1 MRINF
6 RKIIFAA
13 LLLVV
18 SAKAADNN
26 LLIQNLSLNSY
37 ITNWLIAGPL
47 PNLKDTNSIRQGF
60 FYDYLTG
67 IGGESNSIISSET
80 VVPGRESITFSN
92 FFSET
97 DFVNLDAIFKMP
109 DNAVAYAFTF
119 LEVENPTSVY
129 LHAGSDD
136 GISVWLD
143 NNNILNKYIERGY
156 STDEDFKLVN
166 LTKGRH
172 RLLVKIEDSFGA
184 WKFSL
189 RFTDQKTHEKIITKN
204 IENFLDIN
212 LIYPT
217 AEWEQVSLSFDTI
230 PAVTGINLKIEG
242 QWLDKSGGKTQFFTT
257 LPRVPVKLP
266 ETFSTL
272 PECSLKVKAIGI
284 LEKTPSSSLNL
295 YFSPLDSLITNR
307 EDKVNS
313 LLAGLTTNPASIKI
327 ASRHQGILKYL
338 LLQLNKI
345 NKLKESGISAHLT
358 LTELDKII
366 EKLDKGIDYLGTLKG
381 DFSSAYI
388 SSADNTPQ
396 PFQISIPETYNSK
409 VPTPLVVFL
418 HDYDENF
425 SSSYKDSSTNS
436 AYISVRVHSYGAQ
449 TPYFGLANHDVISVI
464 NYVLLN
470 YNIDSDRVYLIGVG
484 MGGNG
489 VWRLATSFPQ
499 MFAAV
504 STLNSYSADI
514 PLKNMYNLPS
524 LVIHGELDMVRPVQF
539 SEAAVNSLIN
549 NTCPVIFHELK
560 NVGCQLSQAAKS
572 IDPIEWLLGHRRSR
586 EPDDIILEC
595 NPSSVK
601 SYWLSV
607 LRKINPHKN
616 AVAKARFIG
625 INNLVLS
632 LNNIEHIAITF
643 PKKNVELS
651 SLMQLMIN
659 GTYKE
664 LSAPLPDVIYIS
676 NISNSYVI
684 SQNNPVTQ
692 QKRKQYSAGSWQNI
706 FDGEPVLI
714 IKGSS
719 GSDDINRKIEKCSK
733 QLQHWSYVN
742 RTSSSVNFKIKKDSE
757 ITDDDL
763 LKYNLILLGGPNQ
776 NSFVNKIKKELV
788 TPLDDNFVTI
798 GNTNLS
804 LSGRGLW
811 LSQYNPKS
819 EKKLIWIWASP
830 EPDFYDS
837 DSKWISN
844 WNYPAENPPDLLV
857 VNLRNSLGYEKAL
870 LFDKNWEIIPEF
882 LTDKNIGNI
891 SIPKI
896 KVSSLMESSG
906 ADYVWLP
913 PEKNQI
919 NVSKLNSSEAANII
933 FKNSEFIVCEIY
945 FKELNEIFVKHPK
958 SIFSISKEKSN
969 PKTVCSIAVMP
980 RDLRSLAEAAKGN
993 LGNAQYIKSPLR
1005 ETLKRILTEISG
1017 NTEPQLGMEKSN

>member
-6 RKIIFAA
+6 RKIILVA

-47 PNLKDTNSIRQGF
+47 PNFKDTNSIRQGF
-60 FYDYLTG
+60 FYDYLIG
-67 IGGESNSIISSET
+67 IGGESNSVISSGT
-80 VVPGRESITFSN
+80 VVPGRENITFSK
-92 FFSET
+92 FISET

-119 LEVENPTSVY
+119 LEVENPTAVY

-143 NNNILNKYIERGY
+143 NKNILNKYIERGY

-184 WKFSL
+184 WKFSI
-189 RFTDQKTHEKIITKN
+189 RFTDKKTHEKIITKN
-204 IENFLDIN
+204 IEKFLDIN

-217 AEWEQVSLSFDTI
+217 AEWEQVSLTFDTI
-230 PAVTGINLKIEG
+230 PSVTGINLKIEG
-242 QWLDKSGGKTQFFTT
+242 KWLDNSGGKTQFFSTF
-257 LPRVPVKLP
+257 PQVPVKLP

-272 PECSLKVKAIGI
+272 PECSIKVKAIGL

-295 YFSPLDSLITNR
+295 YFSPLESLITNR

-327 ASRHQGILKYL
+327 ASRHQGILKFL

-345 NKLKESGISAHLT
+345 KKLKEPEISAHLT
-358 LTELDKII
+358 LTKLDKII
-366 EKLDKGIDYLGTLKG
+366 ENLDKDIDYLGTLKG

-388 SSADNTPQ
+388 SSADNSPQ

-425 SSSYKDSSTNS
+425 SSFYKNSSTNS

-464 NYVLLN
+464 NYMSLN
-470 YNIDSDRVYLIGVG
+470 YNIDSDRVYLIGIG

-499 MFAAV
+499 RFAAV
-504 STLNSYSADI
+504 SALNSYSADI

-524 LVIHGELDMVRPVQF
+524 LVIHGELDMIRPVQF
-539 SEAAVNSLIN
+539 SRAAINSLID

-560 NVGCQLSQAAKS
+560 NVGYQLSQATKS
-572 IDPIEWLLGHRRSR
+572 IDPIEWLLGYRRSH
-586 EPDDIILEC
+586 EPCDIIFEC
-595 NPSSVK
+595 KPSSSLK

-607 LRKINPHKN
+607 LSKINSHKN
-616 AVAKARFIG
+616 AIAKARFIG

-632 LNNIEHIAITF
+632 LNNIEHAAITL
-643 PKKNVELS
+643 PKKNVEFG
-651 SLMQLMIN
+651 SLLQLMIN
-659 GTYKE
+659 GNQKE
-664 LSAPLPDVIYIS
+664 LSAPLPDVVYIS
-676 NISNSYVI
+676 YVSNTYILSR
-684 SQNNPVTQ
+684 NNPLTA
-692 QKRKQYSAGSWQNI
+692 QKRKQYVAGSWQNI
-706 FDGEPVLI
+706 FNGEPVMI
-714 IKGSS
+714 VKGSS
-719 GSDDINRKIEKCSK
+719 GSDEINQKIEACAK
-733 QLQHWSYVN
+733 QLQNWSYIG
-742 RTSSSVNFKIKKDSE
+742 RKSSSVNFKIKSDSE
-757 ITDDDL
+757 ITDDDF
-763 LKYNLILLGGPNQ
+763 LKYNLILLGNQNQ
-776 NSFVNKIKKELV
+776 NSFVNKIKKELI

-804 LSGRGLW
+804 LSERGLW

-819 EKKLIWIWASP
+819 EKKLIWIWASS
-830 EPDFYDS
+830 ETDFYNADA
-837 DSKWISN
+837 KWISD
-844 WNYPAENPPDLLV
+844 WNYPAANPPDFLM
-857 VNLRNSLGYEKAL
+857 VNLKEPLGYEKAL
-870 LFDKNWEIIPEF
+870 LFNKNWEIIQRYLNDE
-882 LTDKNIGNI
+882 NIGN
-891 SIPKI
+891 
-896 KVSSLMESSG
+896 VSVPNLKAKSLLKASG
-906 ADYVWLP
+906 SDYVWLP
-913 PEKNQI
+913 PENNQI
-919 NVSKLNSSEAANII
+919 NISNLNSSEAENII
-933 FKNSEFIVCEIY
+933 FKNSDYLVCEIY
-945 FKELNEIFVKHPK
+945 SNGINEILAKH
-958 SIFSISKEKSN
+958 SNSVFSLSNAQLN
-969 PKTVCSIAVMP
+969 PKTVYSITVMP
-980 RDLRSLAEAAKGN
+980 RNLKSLAEATKGN
-993 LGNAQYIKSPLR
+993 LGNAHYIQLPLHK
-1005 ETLKRILTEISG
+1005 TFKRF
-1017 NTEPQLGMEKSN
+1017 

>member
-1 MRINF
+1 MKINF
-6 RKIIFAA
+6 RKIIIAT

-18 SAKAADNN
+18 SANCADNN

-47 PNLKDTNSIRQGF
+47 PNIKDTNSIRQGF

-67 IGGESNSIISSET
+67 IGGESNSIISSDT
-80 VVPGRESITFSN
+80 VVPGKENITFSK
-92 FFSET
+92 FISDT

-119 LEVENPTSVY
+119 IEVENPTSVY

-143 NNNILNKYIERGY
+143 NKNILNKYIERGY

-184 WKFSL
+184 WKFSI

-204 IENFLDIN
+204 IEDFLDIN

-217 AEWEQVSLSFDTI
+217 AEWEQVSLTFDTI
-230 PAVTGINLKIEG
+230 PSVTGINFKIEG
-242 QWLDKSGGKTQFFTT
+242 QWLDKSGGKTQFFSTF
-257 LPRVPVKLP
+257 PRVPVKLP

-272 PECSLKVKAIGI
+272 PECSLNVKTIGI
-284 LEKTPSSSLNL
+284 LEKFPSAFFNL
-295 YFSPLDSLITNR
+295 YFSPLESLITNR
-307 EDKVNS
+307 EAKVNS

-345 NKLKESGISAHLT
+345 KKTKKPDISAHLT
-358 LTELDKII
+358 LTKLDKII
-366 EKLDKGIDYLGTLKG
+366 EKLDKGLDFLGTEKG
-381 DFSSAYI
+381 NFSSAYI
-388 SSADNTPQ
+388 SSADNSPQ

-425 SSSYKDSSTNS
+425 SSFYKNSSTNS
-436 AYISVRVHSYGAQ
+436 AYISVRVHSYGPQ

-470 YNIDSDRVYLIGVG
+470 YNIDADRVYLIGTG

-489 VWRLATSFPQ
+489 VWRLATSFPDK
-499 MFAAV
+499 FAAV
-504 STLNSYSADI
+504 STLNSYSANI

-539 SEAAVNSLIN
+539 SEAAVNKLIKN
-549 NTCPVIFHELK
+549 ACPVVFHKLK
-560 NVGCQLSQAAKS
+560 NVGYQLSQAAKS
-572 IDPIEWLLGHRRSR
+572 INPIEWLLGHRRLR
-586 EPDDIILEC
+586 EPRDIILEC
-595 NPSSVK
+595 KPSSSIK

-607 LRKINPHKN
+607 LSKIEPHKN

-632 LNNIEHIAITF
+632 LNNIEHVAITF

-664 LSAPLPDVIYIS
+664 LSAPLPEVIYIS
-676 NISNSYVI
+676 YINNSYII
-684 SQNNPVTQ
+684 SRDNPIAQ
-692 QKRKQYSAGSWQNI
+692 QKRRQYSAGSWQNI

-714 IKGSS
+714 VKGSS
-719 GSDDINRKIEKCSK
+719 GSDEINRKIDKCSK
-733 QLQHWSYVN
+733 QLQHWSYVG
-742 RTSSSVNFKIKKDSE
+742 RKSSSVNFKIKKDTE

-763 LKYNLILLGGPNQ
+763 LKYNLILIGNPDQ

-804 LSGRGLW
+804 LKGKGLW
-811 LSQYNPKS
+811 LSQYNPRS

-830 EPDFYDS
+830 ETDFYDA
-837 DSKWISN
+837 DANWISN
-844 WNYPAENPPDLLV
+844 WNYPSETPPDLLV
-857 VNLRNSLGYEKAL
+857 INQKKALGYEKAL
-870 LFDKNWEIIPEF
+870 LFDKNWGIIPEF
-882 LTDKNIGNI
+882 LNNKNIGNV

-896 KVSSLMESSG
+896 KVSSIIESSD

-913 PEKNQI
+913 PEKNQP
-919 NVSKLNSSEAANII
+919 NFSKLNSSEAANII
-933 FKNSEFIVCEIY
+933 FKNSEFLVCEIN
-945 FKELNEIFVKHPK
+945 FKDLNEILKRFPK
-958 SIFSISKEKSN
+958 SVFSVSN
-969 PKTVCSIAVMP
+969 QNLNAKAVCSIAVMP
-980 RDLRSLAEAAKGN
+980 KDLKSLAEAAKGN
-993 LGNAQYIKSPLR
+993 LGTAKYIKLPSHK
-1005 ETLKRILTEISG
+1005 TLKNSD
-1017 NTEPQLGMEKSN
+1017 

>member
-1 MRINF
+1 
-6 RKIIFAA
+6 

-18 SAKAADNN
+18 SAKAADDNF
-26 LLIQNLSLNSY
+26 LIQNLSINSY

-47 PNLKDTNSIRQGF
+47 PNFKNTNSIRQGF
-60 FYDYLTG
+60 FYDYLSK

-143 NNNILNKYIERGY
+143 NKNILNKYIERGY
-156 STDEDFKLVN
+156 STDEDFSLVN

-184 WKFSL
+184 WKFSF
-189 RFTDQKTHEKIITKN
+189 RFTDKKTHEKIIAKN
-204 IENFLDIN
+204 IKNFLNIN

-217 AEWEQVSLSFDTI
+217 AEWEQVSLDFDTI
-230 PAVTGINLKIEG
+230 PSVTSINFKIEG
-242 QWLDKSGGKTQFFTT
+242 QWLDKSGGNTQFFST
-257 LPRVPVKLP
+257 LPRVPVLLP
-266 ETFSTL
+266 ETFSAL
-272 PECSLKVKAIGI
+272 PECSLKVKAVGI
-284 LEKTPSSSLNL
+284 LDKTPSSSLNL
-295 YFSPLDSLITNR
+295 YFSPFDSLITNR
-307 EDKVNS
+307 EAKVNS
-313 LLAGLTTNPASIKI
+313 LLAGLATNTTSIKI

-338 LLQLNKI
+338 LLKLNRIKKI
-345 NKLKESGISAHLT
+345 KNPDISAHLI
-358 LTELDKII
+358 LTKLDKII
-366 EKLDKGIDYLGTLKG
+366 ENLDKGIDYLGTLKG
-381 DFSSAYI
+381 DFTSAYI
-388 SSADNTPQ
+388 SSADNSPQ
-396 PFQISIPETYNSK
+396 PFQISIPESYNSK

-425 SSSYKDSSTNS
+425 SSFDKKFSTNS
-436 AYISVRVHSYGAQ
+436 AYISVRVHSYGSQ

-470 YNIDSDRVYLIGVG
+470 YNIDADRVYLVGVG

-489 VWRLATSFPQ
+489 VWRLATSFPDK
-499 MFAAV
+499 FAAV
-504 STLNSYSADI
+504 SALNSSSADI
-514 PLKNMYNLPS
+514 SLKNMYNLPS
-524 LVIHGELDMVRPVQF
+524 LVVHGELDLIRPVQF

-549 NTCPVIFHELK
+549 NACPVIFHKLK
-560 NVGCQLSQAAKS
+560 NVGYQLSQAAKS
-572 IDPIEWLLGHRRSR
+572 IDPIKWLLGHRRSR

-595 NPSSVK
+595 NSSSFK

-607 LRKINPHKN
+607 LRKIYPHKN
-616 AVAKARFIG
+616 AVANARFIG

-632 LNNIEHIAITF
+632 LKNIEHLAIF
-643 PKKNVELS
+643 LPKKNVESS

-684 SQNNPVTQ
+684 SQKNPVAQ
-692 QKRKQYSAGSWQNI
+692 QNRRQYSAGSWQNI
-706 FDGEPVLI
+706 FDGKPVLI
-714 IKGSS
+714 VKGSS
-719 GSDDINRKIEKCSK
+719 GSELINRKIDKCSK
-733 QLQHWSYVN
+733 QLQHWSYVG
-742 RTSSSVNFKIKKDSE
+742 RKSSSANFEIKKDTE

-798 GNTNLS
+798 GNTNLP
-804 LSGRGLW
+804 LSGCGLW

-830 EPDFYDS
+830 EPNFYDA
-837 DSKWISN
+837 DANWISN

-857 VNLRNSLGYEKAL
+857 VNLKNSFEYEKAL
-870 LFDKNWEIIPEF
+870 LFDKNWKIIPEF
-882 LTDKNIGNI
+882 LNDKNIGNV

-896 KVSSLMESSG
+896 KVSSIMESSD
-906 ADYVWLP
+906 ADYVWIP
-913 PEKNQI
+913 PEKNLP
-919 NVSKLNSSEAANII
+919 NLAKLNSSEAANII
-933 FKNSEFIVCEIY
+933 FKNSEFIVCEIK
-945 FKELNEIFVKHPK
+945 FKELNEIFKNYPK
-958 SIFSISKEKSN
+958 SIFSISKEKPN
-969 PKTVCSIAVMP
+969 PNTVCSIAVMP
-980 RDLRSLAEAAKGN
+980 RDLKSLAEAAKGN
-993 LGNAQYIKSPLR
+993 LGNAYYIKSNLR
-1005 ETLKRILTEISG
+1005 ETFKKILTEISG
-1017 NTEPQLGMEKSN
+1017 NTESQLGMDKSN

>member
-1 MRINF
+1 MKINF
-6 RKIIFAA
+6 RKIILAA

-18 SAKAADNN
+18 SAKAADDNF
-26 LLIQNLSLNSY
+26 LIQNLSLNSY

-67 IGGESNSIISSET
+67 IGGESNSVISSGT
-80 VVPGRESITFSN
+80 VVPGKENIFFSK

-119 LEVENPTSVY
+119 IEVEIPTSVY

-143 NNNILNKYIERGY
+143 NKNILNKYIERGY
-156 STDEDFKLVN
+156 STDEDFTLVN

-189 RFTDQKTHEKIITKN
+189 RFTDKKTHEKIITKN
-204 IENFLDIN
+204 IKNLLDIN
-212 LIYPT
+212 L
-217 AEWEQVSLSFDTI
+217 
-230 PAVTGINLKIEG
+230 
-242 QWLDKSGGKTQFFTT
+242 FF
-257 LPRVPVKLP
+257 
-266 ETFSTL
+266 
-272 PECSLKVKAIGI
+272 
-284 LEKTPSSSLNL
+284 NL
-295 YFSPLDSLITNR
+295 YFSPLESLITNR

-327 ASRHQGILKYL
+327 ASRHHGILKYL

-345 NKLKESGISAHLT
+345 KKLKKPDISAHLT
-358 LTELDKII
+358 LTKLDKII
-366 EKLDKGIDYLGTLKG
+366 ENLDKGIDFLGTQKG

-388 SSADNTPQ
+388 SSADNSPQ

-425 SSSYKDSSTNS
+425 SSFYKNSSTNS
-436 AYISVRVHSYGAQ
+436 AYISVRVHSYGPQ

-470 YNIDSDRVYLIGVG
+470 YNIDADRVYLIGTG

-504 STLNSYSADI
+504 STLNSYSANI

-560 NVGCQLSQAAKS
+560 NVGYQLSQAAKS
-572 IDPIEWLLGHRRSR
+572 IDPIEWLLGHRRLR
-586 EPDDIILEC
+586 EPRDIILEC
-595 NPSSVK
+595 NPSSTIK

-607 LRKINPHKN
+607 LRKIYPHKN

-632 LNNIEHIAITF
+632 LNNVEHLAITL

-664 LSAPLPDVIYIS
+664 VSAPLPKVIYIS
-676 NISNSYVI
+676 CVNNSYVI
-684 SQNNPVTQ
+684 SRNNPIAQ
-692 QKRKQYSAGSWQNI
+692 QKRRQYSAGSWQNI

-714 IKGSS
+714 VKGSS
-719 GSDDINRKIEKCSK
+719 GSDEINRKINKCSK
-733 QLQHWSYVN
+733 QLQHWSYVG
-742 RTSSSVNFKIKKDSE
+742 RKSASVNFKIKKDTE

-763 LKYNLILLGGPNQ
+763 LKYNLILLGNPDQ

-788 TPLDDNFVTI
+788 TPLDNNFVTI
-798 GNTNLS
+798 GSTNLS
-804 LSGRGLW
+804 LSGKGLW
-811 LSQYNPKS
+811 LSQYNPRS

-830 EPDFYDS
+830 ETDFYDANAN
-837 DSKWISN
+837 WISN
-844 WNYPAENPPDLLV
+844 WDYPAQNPPDLLV
-857 VNLRNSLGYEKAL
+857 VNQKDSLGYEKAL
-870 LFDKNWEIIPEF
+870 LFNKNWKIIPDF
-882 LTDKNIGNI
+882 LNNKNIGNV

-896 KVSSLMESSG
+896 KVTSIMESSD

-913 PEKNQI
+913 PEKNLP
-919 NVSKLNSSEAANII
+919 NLAKLNSYEAANII
-933 FKNSEFIVCEIY
+933 FKNSEFLVCEISS
-945 FKELNEIFVKHPK
+945 KELNEILKRFPK
-958 SIFSISKEKSN
+958 SIFSVSKQKLN
-969 PKTVCSIAVMP
+969 PKAVYSIAVMP
-980 RDLRSLAEAAKGN
+980 MDLKSLAEAAKGN
-993 LGNAQYIKSPLR
+993 LGTAKYIKLPLH
-1005 ETLKRILTEISG
+1005 ETLKKILTE
-1017 NTEPQLGMEKSN
+1017 NKLD